1 MSRGNRWE
9 PIGWLTRIIQ
19 QLHLGLT
26 AVNDLIDTNVQSPQ
40 RSLMALRMEHAN
52 LNALI
57 DDPRDT
63 HLLCGYS
70 HSLKLNHPHISNSGK
85 VLYLSCII
93 SISQSHA
100 C

>member
-1 MSRGNRWE
+1 MG

-26 AVNDLIDTNVQSPQ
+26 VVNDLIDSNVQSPQ

-57 DDPRDT
+57 DEALQSAPMDQLVLQRLKKRRLALKDQIT
-63 HLLCGYS
+63 RLEW
-70 HSLKLNHPHISNSGK
+70 SLQPDEP
-85 VLYLSCII
+85 
-93 SISQSHA
+93 A
-100 C
+100 

>member
-1 MSRGNRWE
+1 MG

-19 QLHLGLT
+19 QLHRGLT

-57 DDPRDT
+57 DEALQSAPMDQLVLQRLKKRRLALKDQIT
-63 HLLCGYS
+63 RLEW
-70 HSLKLNHPHISNSGK
+70 SLQPDEP
-85 VLYLSCII
+85 
-93 SISQSHA
+93 A
-100 C
+100 

>member
-1 MSRGNRWE
+1 MCRGNRWE

-26 AVNDLIDTNVQSPQ
+26 VVNDLIDSNVQSPQ

-57 DDPRDT
+57 DEALQSAPTDQLVLQRLKKRRLALKDQIT
-63 HLLCGYS
+63 RLEW
-70 HSLKLNHPHISNSGK
+70 SLQPDEP
-85 VLYLSCII
+85 
-93 SISQSHA
+93 A
-100 C
+100 

>member
-1 MSRGNRWE
+1 MGRGNRWE
-9 PIGWLTRIIQ
+9 PTGWLTRIIQ

-57 DDPRDT
+57 DEALQSAPMDQLVLQRLKKRRLALKDQIT
-63 HLLCGYS
+63 RLEW
-70 HSLKLNHPHISNSGK
+70 SLQPDEP
-85 VLYLSCII
+85 
-93 SISQSHA
+93 A
-100 C
+100 

>member
-1 MSRGNRWE
+1 MCRGNRWE

-52 LNALI
+52 LNAQI
-57 DDPRDT
+57 DEALQSAPMDQLVLQRLKKRRLALKDQIT
-63 HLLCGYS
+63 RLEW
-70 HSLKLNHPHISNSGK
+70 SLQPDEP
-85 VLYLSCII
+85 
-93 SISQSHA
+93 A
-100 C
+100 

>member
-1 MSRGNRWE
+1 MCRGNRWE

-26 AVNDLIDTNVQSPQ
+26 VVNDLIDTNVQSPQ

-57 DDPRDT
+57 DEALQSAPMDQLVLQRLKKRRLALKDQIT
-63 HLLCGYS
+63 RLEC
-70 HSLKLNHPHISNSGK
+70 SLQPDES
-85 VLYLSCII
+85 
-93 SISQSHA
+93 A
-100 C
+100 

>member
-1 MSRGNRWE
+1 MCRGNRWE

-57 DDPRDT
+57 DEALQSAPMDQLVLQR
-63 HLLCGYS
+63 
-70 HSLKLNHPHISNSGK
+70 LKKRRLALKDQITRLEWSMQPDEP
-85 VLYLSCII
+85 
-93 SISQSHA
+93 A
-100 C
+100 

>member
-1 MSRGNRWE
+1 MCRGNRWE

-26 AVNDLIDTNVQSPQ
+26 AVNDLIDSNVQSPQ

-57 DDPRDT
+57 DEALQSAPMDQLVLQRLKKRRLALKDQIT
-63 HLLCGYS
+63 RLEW
-70 HSLKLNHPHISNSGK
+70 SLQPDEP
-85 VLYLSCII
+85 
-93 SISQSHA
+93 A
-100 C
+100 

>member
-1 MSRGNRWE
+1 MCRGNGWE

-26 AVNDLIDTNVQSPQ
+26 VVNDLIDSNVQSPQ

-57 DDPRDT
+57 DEALQSAPMDQLVLQRLKKRRLALKDQIT
-63 HLLCGYS
+63 RLEW
-70 HSLKLNHPHISNSGK
+70 SLQPDEP
-85 VLYLSCII
+85 
-93 SISQSHA
+93 A
-100 C
+100 

>member
-1 MSRGNRWE
+1 MCRGNRWE

-26 AVNDLIDTNVQSPQ
+26 VVNDLIDTNVQSPQ

-57 DDPRDT
+57 DEALQSAPMDQLVLQRLKKRRLALKDQIT
-63 HLLCGYS
+63 RLEW
-70 HSLKLNHPHISNSGK
+70 SLQPDEP
-85 VLYLSCII
+85 
-93 SISQSHA
+93 A
-100 C
+100 

>member
-26 AVNDLIDTNVQSPQ
+26 VVNDLIDSNVQSPQ

-57 DDPRDT
+57 DEALQSAPMDQLVLQRLKKRRLALKDQIT
-63 HLLCGYS
+63 RLEW
-70 HSLKLNHPHISNSGK
+70 SLQPDEP
-85 VLYLSCII
+85 
-93 SISQSHA
+93 A
-100 C
+100 

>member
-1 MSRGNRWE
+1 MG
-9 PIGWLTRIIQ
+9 PIGWLTRIIP

-57 DDPRDT
+57 DEALQSAPMDQLVLQRLKKRRLALKDQIT
-63 HLLCGYS
+63 RLEW
-70 HSLKLNHPHISNSGK
+70 SLQPDEP
-85 VLYLSCII
+85 
-93 SISQSHA
+93 A
-100 C
+100 

>member
-1 MSRGNRWE
+1 MCRGNRWE

-40 RSLMALRMEHAN
+40 RSLMALRIEHAN

-57 DDPRDT
+57 DEALQSAPMDQLVLQRLKKRRLALKDQIT
-63 HLLCGYS
+63 RLEC
-70 HSLKLNHPHISNSGK
+70 SLQPDES
-85 VLYLSCII
+85 
-93 SISQSHA
+93 A
-100 C
+100 

>member
-1 MSRGNRWE
+1 MCRGNRWE

-57 DDPRDT
+57 DEALQSAPMDQLVLQRLKKRRLALKDQIT
-63 HLLCGYS
+63 RLEW
-70 HSLKLNHPHISNSGK
+70 SLQPDEP
-85 VLYLSCII
+85 
-93 SISQSHA
+93 A
-100 C
+100 

>member
-1 MSRGNRWE
+1 MCRGNRWE

-26 AVNDLIDTNVQSPQ
+26 VVNDLIDSNVQSPQ

-57 DDPRDT
+57 DEALQSAPMDQLVLQRLKKRRLALKDQIT
-63 HLLCGYS
+63 RLEC
-70 HSLKLNHPHISNSGK
+70 SLQPDES
-85 VLYLSCII
+85 
-93 SISQSHA
+93 A
-100 C
+100 

>member
-57 DDPRDT
+57 DEALQSAPMDQLVLQRLKKRRLALKDQIT
-63 HLLCGYS
+63 RLEW
-70 HSLKLNHPHISNSGK
+70 SLQPDEP
-85 VLYLSCII
+85 
-93 SISQSHA
+93 A
-100 C
+100 

>member
-1 MSRGNRWE
+1 MCRGNRWE

-57 DDPRDT
+57 DEALQSAPMDQLVLQRLKKRRLALTDQIT
-63 HLLCGYS
+63 RLEW
-70 HSLKLNHPHISNSGK
+70 SLQPDEP
-85 VLYLSCII
+85 
-93 SISQSHA
+93 A
-100 C
+100 

>member
-1 MSRGNRWE
+1 MCRGNRWE
-9 PIGWLTRIIQ
+9 PIGWLTRIIP

-57 DDPRDT
+57 DEA
-63 HLLCGYS
+63 LLS
-70 HSLKLNHPHISNSGK
+70 APMDQLVLQRLKKRRLALKDQITRLEWSLQPDEP
-85 VLYLSCII
+85 
-93 SISQSHA
+93 A
-100 C
+100 

>member
-1 MSRGNRWE
+1 MCRGNRWE

-57 DDPRDT
+57 DEALQSAPMDQLVLQRLKKRRLALKDQIT
-63 HLLCGYS
+63 RLEC
-70 HSLKLNHPHISNSGK
+70 SLQPDES
-85 VLYLSCII
+85 
-93 SISQSHA
+93 A
-100 C
+100 

>member
-1 MSRGNRWE
+1 MCRGNRWE

-40 RSLMALRMEHAN
+40 RSLMALRIEHAN

-57 DDPRDT
+57 DEALQSAPMDQLVLQRLKKRRLALKDQIT
-63 HLLCGYS
+63 RLEW
-70 HSLKLNHPHISNSGK
+70 SLQPDEP
-85 VLYLSCII
+85 
-93 SISQSHA
+93 A
-100 C
+100 

>member
-1 MSRGNRWE
+1 MCRGNRWE

-26 AVNDLIDTNVQSPQ
+26 VVNDLIDSNVQSPQ

-57 DDPRDT
+57 DAALQSAPMDQLVLQRLKKRRLALKDQIT
-63 HLLCGYS
+63 RLEW
-70 HSLKLNHPHISNSGK
+70 SLQPDEP
-85 VLYLSCII
+85 
-93 SISQSHA
+93 A
-100 C
+100 